1 MGTRLLAALAE
12 KRPRRGGKMLSGW
25 KNCRWMELVGI
36 PNEEDSF
43 LLLLLFATVDDCS
56 FLWPHFLCFDE
67 RDDLLVFRA
76 LARVPRE
83 EVQVNSVIVDEE
95 FINEEMCNVYWNW
108 LIEKCSEESFH
119 ANMMKL
125 SSSVIEIERRR
136 RNNRKMVDVSAER
149 N

>member
-1 MGTRLLAALAE
+1 
-12 KRPRRGGKMLSGW
+12 MLSGW

-76 LARVPRE
+76 LTRVPRG

-108 LIEKCSEESFH
+108 LIEKCSEESFD

-125 SSSVIEIERRR
+125 SSSVMKLKSNEEEGIIERWSTYQLKEIE
-136 RNNRKMVDVSAER
+136 ACQ
-149 N
+149 